1 MLVLKKK
8 KKLHFIFFL
17 FIVAFNNNDQA
28 SQELFKEAGY
38 MLGAH
43 LRAIS
48 NNIEKKLYEQGK
60 LRVVAVGSVFRSWKF
75 LKPGTQIF
83 HYSSNIF
90 HICRFHGRTFQ
101 RKSSA
106 I

>member
-1 MLVLKKK
+1 MSLLVLLKLFLNVSSEEEKKT
-8 KKLHFIFFL
+8 LDFIFFL

-28 SQELFKEAGY
+28 SQELFKEA
-38 MLGAH
+38 
-43 LRAIS
+43 
-48 NNIEKKLYEQGK
+48 QGK

-75 LKPGTQIF
+75 LKPGMQIF
-83 HYSSNIF
+83 HYSSNLF